1 MTPRRILMSVDAVGG
16 VWRYAMD
23 LASALQQRGTG
34 VVFACLGPVP
44 SPAQRSEAEA
54 IGPFFQLDAP
64 LDWTAQ
70 DESDLTA
77 VPGLIAGLAA
87 RTGVDLIHLNLPSQA
102 AGLRTDLPVVVVSHS
117 CVVTWFRAV
126 RGTGVPPGWEWQQRL
141 NQSGFE
147 AADVVVAPSRSHAT
161 LLSECYR
168 DLRNVR
174 VVHNSVRP
182 LLGNPVHL
190 PFIIA
195 AGRWWDDGKNAPIL
209 DQAALGSRWPI
220 HMAGSQRG
228 PNGQFQPIE
237 NAIVHGE
244 LAGSE
249 LRQLMAR
256 ASIFVSPSIYE
267 PFGLAPLEA
276 ASSGLPLVLSNIP
289 TYRELWDGA
298 ALFADPT
305 NPNDFRDLLNLLSRD
320 GALRAD
326 LGAKAFARA
335 RTFTADRQLD
345 TMLTVYADALSPE
358 RAYA

>member
-1 MTPRRILMSVDAVGG
+1 MTVDAVGG

-23 LASALQQRGTG
+23 LASALHQRGTG
-34 VVFACLGPVP
+34 VVFACLGPAP
-44 SPAQRSEAEA
+44 SAAQRSEAEA
-54 IGPFFQLDAP
+54 IGRFFHLDAP

-70 DESDLTA
+70 DETDLAA

-102 AGLRTDLPVVVVSHS
+102 ASLRTDLPVVVVSHS

-126 RGTGVPPGWEWQQRL
+126 RGTGVPSGWEWQQRL
-141 NQSGFE
+141 NQHGFD
-147 AADVVVAPSRSHAT
+147 AADMVVAPSRSHAG
-161 LLSECYR
+161 LLTECYR
-168 DLRNVR
+168 EVRNVH
-174 VVHNSVRP
+174 VVYNSVRP
-182 LLGNPVHL
+182 LPGSPVHL

-195 AGRWWDDGKNAPIL
+195 AGRWWDEGKNARTL
-209 DQAALGSRWPI
+209 DQAALGSHWPI
-220 HMAGSQRG
+220 HMAGNQRG

-237 NAIVHGE
+237 SAIVHGE

-249 LRQLMAR
+249 LRQLMAS

-276 ASSGLPLVLSNIP
+276 ASSGLPLVLSDIP

-298 ALFADPT
+298 ALFANPT
-305 NPNDFRDLLNLLSRD
+305 NPNDFQGLLNHLSSD
-320 GALRAD
+320 EELRAD
-326 LGAKAFARA
+326 LGAKALTRA
-335 RTFTADRQLD
+335 KTFTAERQLD
-345 TMLTVYADALSPE
+345 AMLTVHADALSTE